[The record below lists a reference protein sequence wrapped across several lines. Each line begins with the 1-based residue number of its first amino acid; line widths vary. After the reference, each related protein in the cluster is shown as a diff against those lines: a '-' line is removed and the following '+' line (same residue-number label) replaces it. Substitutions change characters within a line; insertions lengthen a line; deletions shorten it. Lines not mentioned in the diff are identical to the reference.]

1 MSRRACA
8 ALALSATLASSVAS
22 ADPRAEL
29 LERDAAHA
37 ELWWVGFTG
46 VYAAAALVQTGLAL
60 GAADPDDRVDQI
72 VGAASA
78 WLGVGSQLVL
88 SPIPEVWRAS
98 TFARRTGRL
107 DEALS
112 RAVRAESEARAWYNH
127 AACTA
132 VAIAAGATLWI
143 GFDHVTMA
151 IVNAASNLVVGEL
164 NLFTQPARAL
174 RSAQRGGV
182 AWRLAPTANGVAW
195 VAVW

>member
-1 MSRRACA
+1 MTRRART
-8 ALALSATLASSVAS
+8 ALALSAALAADVAR

-29 LERDAAHA
+29 LDRDAAHA
-37 ELWWVGFTG
+37 ELWWVSFTG
-46 VYAAAALVQTGLAL
+46 VYTAAALVQTGLAL
-60 GAADPDDRVDQI
+60 GATNADDRVDQI

-98 TFARRTGRL
+98 TYARRTGRL

-112 RAVRAESEARAWYNH
+112 RALRAESEARAWYNH

-132 VAIAAGATLWI
+132 VAIAAGATLWL
-143 GFDHVTMA
+143 GFDHVETA
-151 IVNAASNLVVGEL
+151 ILNAASNLVIGEL
-164 NLFTQPARAL
+164 NLFTQPARVL
-174 RSAQRGGV
+174 RNAQRGGV
-182 AWRLAPTANGVAW
+182 AWRLAPMTNGVSW